1 MTSQNNERWLSILE
15 YCEYRD
21 KSISTIRRYIKS
33 GNVTSRFNNGKYEIL
48 VRNYKKTPLT
58 KEDEINQLNKKIRKL
73 QEENQEL
80 KMLIDIYEQKIN
92 YHNKNSEKV
101 IRQ

>member
-33 GNVTSRFNNGKYEIL
+33 GNVTSRFVNGKYEIL
-48 VRNYKKTPLT
+48 VRNYKETSLT
-58 KEDEINQLNKKIRKL
+58 KEDEINQLKKKLRKL

-80 KMLIDIYEQKIN
+80 KMLVDLYEQKIN
-92 YHNKNSEKV
+92 FNNKNSEKI